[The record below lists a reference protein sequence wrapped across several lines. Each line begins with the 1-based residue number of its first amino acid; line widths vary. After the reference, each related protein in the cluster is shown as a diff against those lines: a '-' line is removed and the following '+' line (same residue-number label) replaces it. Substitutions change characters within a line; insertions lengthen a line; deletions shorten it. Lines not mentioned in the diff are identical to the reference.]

1 MSYANTPMI
10 NFMGNGPVASVEQFP
25 AMQAQKAADVLF
37 DLINNKER
45 DQNAFY
51 KVIIESE
58 LVPNDQ

>member
-1 MSYANTPMI
+1 MI

-37 DLINNKER
+37 DLINNKDR

-51 KVIIESE
+51 QVIIESE
-58 LVPNDQ
+58 LVPNHQ